1 MELVKSN
8 YRINASHLV
17 VISVSDEMQSVN
29 ERAVTL
35 SHWKLLWT
43 KKKQKKKQVNLG
55 CEGARPSLLSTFQTL
70 LASHWPGGGE
80 KKGSIDVD

>member
-1 MELVKSN
+1 MEHVKSN

-43 KKKQKKKQVNLG
+43 KKTKKQVNLG

-70 LASHWPGGGE
+70 HWPGV
-80 KKGSIDVD
+80 KKRKGSIDVD